1 MVFADK
7 RTESSKETNLRQL
20 ERYILM
26 VCYEKQEV
34 NKHLGSD

>member
-20 ERYILM
+20 ESYVLM

-34 NKHLGSD
+34 DKHLGSD